1 MLDQARRFICLCCLV
16 PAAVVKL
23 DKKGRPFVAC
33 TSCGTMIFSR
43 GGAVGTHAA
52 VETLRLLE
60 QPGASDY
67 VRFTAYSAAA
77 QGDAA
82 LSSLLRPISSSAAVA
97 APAVAPE
104 PAMRVA
110 SNG

>member
-16 PAAVVKL
+16 PSAVVKL

-43 GGAVGTHAA
+43 GGIAGTHAA

-60 QPGASDY
+60 HPGATDY
-67 VRFTAYSAAA
+67 VRATAYSAAA

-82 LSSLLRPISSSAAVA
+82 LTALLRPVTASPVPAPAVA
-97 APAVAPE
+97 APDL
-104 PAMRVA
+104 MRVA
-110 SNG
+110 SG

>member
-1 MLDQARRFICLCCLV
+1 
-16 PAAVVKL
+16 VKL

-43 GGAVGTHAA
+43 GGTVGILAA
-52 VETLRLLE
+52 VESLRLLE
-60 QPGASDY
+60 QDSAAAY
-67 VRFTAYSAAA
+67 VRQTAYSNAA

-82 LSSLLRPISSSAAVA
+82 LLLLLRPVSSAAAVA

>member
-1 MLDQARRFICLCCLV
+1 MLDQARRFVCLCCLV

-43 GGAVGTHAA
+43 GGHVGTHAA

-67 VRFTAYSAAA
+67 VRTTAYSAAA
-77 QGDAA
+77 LGDAA
-82 LSSLLRPISSSAAVA
+82 LSLLLRPVASVA

-104 PAMRVA
+104 PVMKVA